1 MIFFKEKFKQI
12 RESRGLTLKQIAIAC
27 DVKEATVQRWEK
39 HATLKP
45 RPAKIPKLAAF
56 LDCQESDLAQY
67 GPVEKALDA
76 VNEEAEQLQNLLFG
90 ADVADE
96 VRQIRS
102 AVYRRDDLTPRDP
115 NYETEVAEENAEIR
129 ENLHSMF
136 QKFCRHLK
144 VADLPEGALDD
155 FKFGLLR
162 ALIKSD
168 IAPED
173 KDKALKIVENFGA
186 ER

>member
-1 MIFFKEKFKQI
+1 M
-12 RESRGLTLKQIAIAC
+12 
-27 DVKEATVQRWEK
+27 
-39 HATLKP
+39 
-45 RPAKIPKLAAF
+45 
-56 LDCQESDLAQY
+56 
-67 GPVEKALDA
+67 EKALDA

>member
-1 MIFFKEKFKQI
+1 MIFFRNKFQQL
-12 RESRGLTLKQIAIAC
+12 REARGLTQKQIAAAC
-27 DVKEATVQRWEK
+27 GVAESSVCGWE
-39 HATLKP
+39 TGINIP
-45 RPAKIPKLAAF
+45 RAARIPKLAAI
-56 LDCQESDLAQY
+56 LQCQESDLAQY

-90 ADVADE
+90 ADVAEE
-96 VRQIRS
+96 VRQIRG
-102 AVYRRDDLTPRDP
+102 AVYRRDDLSPSDP
-115 NYETEVAEENAEIR
+115 DCETAIAEENAEIR

-136 QKFCRHLK
+136 QKLSRHLK
-144 VADLPEGALDD
+144 IADLPEGALDD

-168 IAPED
+168 MAPED